1 MKILDFFLDL
11 LFPPKC
17 IFCGEV
23 LESTNICN
31 KCLEKLPYTKGD
43 STVQKLPFISKCVSP
58 LYYDGVVRD
67 AILRFK
73 FNGKSNYAGAFA
85 QIMAEYIENNLDCG
99 DISVVSWVPL
109 SRMRMRKRGY
119 NQAQLLAEAIAK
131 RLELPSAPCLVKIKN
146 NTAQSKTTSAEQR
159 RRNVAGAYKVCDPEF
174 VKDKNILLIDDVVTT
189 GSTLSECSRMLQL
202 SGANKV
208 YSASIARHKD

>member
-1 MKILDFFLDL
+1 M
-11 LFPPKC
+11 
-17 IFCGEV
+17 
-23 LESTNICN
+23 
-31 KCLEKLPYTKGD
+31 
-43 STVQKLPFISKCVSP
+43 
-58 LYYDGVVRD
+58 RD

-85 QIMAEYIENNLDCG
+85 QIMSEYIENNLDCG

-119 NQAQLLAEAIAK
+119 NQAQLLAEGIAK

-174 VKDKNILLIDDVVTT
+174 VKGKNILLIDDVVTT

-202 SGANKV
+202 SGVNKV